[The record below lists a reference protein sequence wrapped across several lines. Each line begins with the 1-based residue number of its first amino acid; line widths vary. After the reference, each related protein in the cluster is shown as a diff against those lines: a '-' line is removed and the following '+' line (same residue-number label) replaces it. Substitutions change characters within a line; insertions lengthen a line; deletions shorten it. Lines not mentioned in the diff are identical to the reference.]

1 MRRRASAASRA
12 FCGAGHSIRL
22 VGHHRQQVVG
32 GVLRLAGCLKNGAL
46 VVAERGQPVLD
57 IRGMV
62 FAFLDLETDNRA
74 DEGCAQLGHEF
85 VPRIVGAARRSEE
98 HTSELQSLMRIS
110 YAVFCLKKKKQ
121 TNRTK

>member
-74 DEGCAQLGHEF
+74 DEGCAQPGPAFL
-85 VPRIVGAARRSEE
+85 PRTVGAACCKQGFSVEAPFMPC
-98 HTSELQSLMRIS
+98 TSPGLMR
-110 YAVFCLKKKKQ
+110 
-121 TNRTK
+121 NRGALADATQ

>member
-57 IRGMV
+57 LRGMV

-74 DEGCAQLGHEF
+74 DDGCAQLGHE
-85 VPRIVGAARRSEE
+85 VRSEE
-98 HTSELQSLMRIS
+98 HTSALQSLMRNS
-110 YAVFCLKKKKQ
+110 YTHYCLKKKRPTSRNK
-121 TNRTK
+121 

>member
-46 VVAERGQPVLD
+46 VVAERGQPVFD

-74 DEGCAQLGHEF
+74 DEGFAQPGHEF
-85 VPRIVGAARRSEE
+85 VPRIVGATRSSEE
-98 HTSELQSLMRIS
+98 RRVGKEGGSTCRSRWWS
-110 YAVFCLKKKKQ
+110 
-121 TNRTK
+121 

>member
-62 FAFLDLETDNRA
+62 FAFLDL
-74 DEGCAQLGHEF
+74 
-85 VPRIVGAARRSEE
+85 RSEE
-98 HTSELQSLMRIS
+98 RRVGQGCVSPCRSRWLPYNE
-110 YAVFCLKKKKQ
+110 KKNKQ
-121 TNRTK
+121 TLNI